1 MNGNDVNL
9 NSKFK
14 PKSGTKKKTVYR
26 NGIITLTQKELKH
39 ELEKIELARRQYR
52 NSHSREQRKI
62 ITRLA
67 TKLIRSSSDLEHLN
81 FENKGN
87 KSSSSSNNSLNNES
101 SERDELSSSFRRGKT
116 FSALPSLERKSGE
129 FSLDGS
135 IRRTNSGKPNNNKP
149 STPSLLRSSIRRSK
163 SDFSFDNISETG
175 NEDYSSREDA
185 TTPKKTKKNV
195 KWNEEVLEKESTK
208 EIKEPKTAPSS
219 YSAQSPSSSP
229 TPSINLSHRFNNI
242 TLHEI
247 NRKYDDFMMRYPDSQ
262 PNVIIPQ
269 LLSTKTKAFSENKE
283 VKRTSLSNE
292 GQHKLTREYTDNFL
306 NLLNDESGFYTY
318 KNNKGED
325 ICSGYDNYLKQ
336 MQENI
341 TNPKQNVD
349 IQKEN
354 EKKFVNPF
362 NHTTPPPT
370 PLAIRNLRQFRND
383 ANNLSMPN
391 LKKGGNQVRSISAN
405 TYKQELIRRR
415 KEEEDKISNDAIRI
429 LSIKSLTFKP
439 VVIY

>member
-9 NSKFK
+9 NSKIK
-14 PKSGTKKKTVYR
+14 PKSGGTKKKTVYR

-81 FENKGN
+81 FENRAN
-87 KSSSSSNNSLNNES
+87 KSNSSSNNSLNNES
-101 SERDELSSSFRRGKT
+101 DREELNNSFRRGKT
-116 FSALPSLERKSGE
+116 FSALPSLERKNSD
-129 FSLDGS
+129 FSMENS
-135 IRRTNSGKPNNNKP
+135 IRRTNSGKPNANSKAN
-149 STPSLLRSSIRRSK
+149 TPSLLRSSIRRSK
-163 SDFSFDNISETG
+163 SDFSFDNVSENGSEEYT
-175 NEDYSSREDA
+175 SREDA
-185 TTPKKTKKNV
+185 PKKSKKNV
-195 KWNEEVLEKESTK
+195 KWNEEVLERETTK
-208 EIKEPKTAPSS
+208 EEKHEKKSS
-219 YSAQSPSSSP
+219 NLDSQSPPNSP
-229 TPSINLSHRFNNI
+229 TVNLSHRFNNI

-283 VKRTSLSNE
+283 TKRASVSSE
-292 GQHKLTREYTDNFL
+292 GHKINKEYTNNFL
-306 NLLNDESGFYTY
+306 SLLNDESGFYTY

-336 MQENI
+336 LQENL
-341 TNPKQNVD
+341 TNPKSNVN
-349 IQKEN
+349 IQQEN

-391 LKKGGNQVRSISAN
+391 LKAGSMPIRSISAN

-415 KEEEDKISNDAIRI
+415 REEEDKISNDAIRI

-439 VVIY
+439 VVIN

>member
-81 FENKGN
+81 FENKAN

-101 SERDELSSSFRRGKT
+101 SERDEPSSSFSRGKT
-116 FSALPSLERKSGE
+116 FSALPSLGRKSGE

-135 IRRTNSGKPNNNKP
+135 IRRTNSGKPNA
-149 STPSLLRSSIRRSK
+149 SITPSLLRSSIRRSK
-163 SDFSFDNISETG
+163 SDFSFDNISENG
-175 NEDYSSREDA
+175 NEDYSSREEA
-185 TTPKKTKKNV
+185 TPKKTKKNV
-195 KWNEEVLEKESTK
+195 KFNEEVLEKESTK
-208 EIKEPKTAPSS
+208 EIKEPKAAPSS
-219 YSAQSPSSSP
+219 HSAQSPSSSP
-229 TPSINLSHRFNNI
+229 QPSLNPSHRFNNI

-247 NRKYDDFMMRYPDSQ
+247 NRKYDDFMMRYPDSR

-269 LLSTKTKAFSENKE
+269 LLSTKTKASSESRE
-283 VKRTSLSNE
+283 VKRTSSSTDA
-292 GQHKLTREYTDNFL
+292 QHKLTRECTDNFL
-306 NLLNDESGFYTY
+306 SLLNDESGFYTY
-318 KNNKGED
+318 KNSKGED

-341 TNPKQNVD
+341 TNPRQNVD

-362 NHTTPPPT
+362 NHATPPPT
-370 PLAIRNLRQFRND
+370 PLAIRNLRQFRGD
-383 ANNLSMPN
+383 ANSLSMPN
-391 LKKGGNQVRSISAN
+391 LKKGANQVRSISAN